1 MEDRGKVGRQV
12 REVNR
17 SLEPQVLNV
26 KMTNSAKSES
36 GEENVMSTRGV
47 HSEII
52 KRKSNELSMTH
63 PRQPKI

>member
-12 REVNR
+12 REVNS
-17 SLEPQVLNV
+17 SLEPGVLNV
-26 KMTNSAKSES
+26 KMTNCAKSES

-52 KRKSNELSMTH
+52 KRKSN
-63 PRQPKI
+63 